1 MSATVVNPQPDV
13 IGNDLRRVAALS
25 WTLATTE
32 FKLRF
37 YGSVLGYTWTLVRPF
52 ALFGVIYV
60 VFALVVKVGAGVKHY
75 PAYILLSMVL
85 FQFTTGIVSGALT
98 SLVNREQMLRKMR
111 FPYVVIPLA
120 VILQATFDL
129 AMTLTAVSIFI
140 VAVGVYPTWSWFELF
155 PLIGVLVLF
164 GSGLGLLLSVLY
176 VRFRDMAPIW
186 DVAAQML
193 FYASPVLYVATQIPA
208 SWQRPLLANPI
219 GAVLTEMRHAVVD
232 PTAAGAAEVI
242 GGAERLLIPAGIVV
256 GFFALG
262 VWAFHREAPRVAE
275 NL

>member
-1 MSATVVNPQPDV
+1 MTATIINPRPDV
-13 IGNDLRRVAALS
+13 VGSDLRRVAALS

-60 VFALVVKVGAGVKHY
+60 VFALIVKVGAGVKHY
-75 PAYILLSMVL
+75 PAYILISMVL
-85 FQFTTGIVSGALT
+85 FQFTTGIVSAALT

-111 FPYVVIPLA
+111 FPYVVIPMA
-120 VILQATFDL
+120 VILQACFDL

-140 VAVGVYPTWSWFELF
+140 VALGVYPTWAWLELF
-155 PLIGVLVLF
+155 PLVGVLILF
-164 GSGLGLLLSVLY
+164 ASGLGLLLSVLY

-186 DVAAQML
+186 EVSSQML
-193 FYASPVLYVATQIPA
+193 FYASPVLYVATQVPA

-219 GAVLTEMRHAVVD
+219 GAVLTQMRHAVVD
-232 PTAAGAAEVI
+232 PGAAGAAEVI
-242 GGAERLLIPAGIVV
+242 GGAERLLIPAGIVLGV
-256 GFFALG
+256 FALG
-262 VWAFHREAPRVAE
+262 VWAFRREAPRVAE